1 MELPRT
7 SLYEEGGGAKKKRL
21 EKEMSK
27 GNTTMSQLTA
37 PDIMNTRVT
46 RAKASIMQE
55 AKNGSQIAVETKILE
70 KPKMA
75 VK

>member
-1 MELPRT
+1 
-7 SLYEEGGGAKKKRL
+7 
-21 EKEMSK
+21 
-27 GNTTMSQLTA
+27 MSQLTV

-55 AKNGSQIAVETKILE
+55 AKNGSQIAAETKILE